1 MKLLMN
7 IMVIHDGRTLAV
19 LRKEIELPF
28 TPFIGLQID
37 DFGIGEIHYDPVNKN
52 FRAWDERRGNPDAN
66 GLREEL
72 ENIEHYK
79 KNGWEMDEK

>member
-1 MKLLMN
+1 MKLQMN

-37 DFGIGEIHYDPVNKN
+37 DFGIGEIHYDPENKN
-52 FRAWDERRGNPDAN
+52 FRAWKEHRANPDED
-66 GLREEL
+66 GLRDAK

-79 KNGWEMDEK
+79 MNGWRIDE

>member
-1 MKLLMN
+1 MKLQMN

-52 FRAWDERRGNPDAN
+52 FRAWQEYRALPDDD
-66 GLREEL
+66 GLREAE

-79 KNGWEMDEK
+79 MNGWRNEE